1 MPSCK
6 SVRPRSPVL
15 EAVRHL
21 VEFIY
26 SFIALPAMWLGMHVL
41 AIVNPKMKRRVVQ
54 EAPSQKALAASA
66 KRAPRVHFHAA
77 SMGELEQC
85 VPVMDE
91 IRGSGRPIELT
102 VSCSSPSGFDHA
114 QRLQGLTAT
123 SYLPLDTRR
132 NVQYFLDAAR
142 PDVIVI
148 DRYDLWPHFINA
160 ASKRQIPIH
169 VINATMPSA
178 GRMLILRSWMRHM
191 YRQVRTITAVSS
203 SHAEQLEEFLRQEIE
218 HRPDTRRD
226 RVLSRKKDSVN
237 QFTYLQREG
246 VVTIIAGSTWPP
258 DEDLLI
264 SALSQLNDPTLRII
278 IVPHEP
284 TEASLKRIEKAIPV
298 TRLSAATSETT
309 GHIVVDSIG
318 KLLGLYSIADAALV
332 GGGHGVGVHS
342 VTEPAGYFIPIAC
355 GPRIERSDE
364 ATTLQHGMALTVV
377 NNTNDIVEWITDVV
391 KNANALSIIQDELR
405 TFILANTGAS
415 EDYAAM
421 ILEEITALQQRSS

>member
-1 MPSCK
+1 M
-6 SVRPRSPVL
+6 
-15 EAVRHL
+15 RHL

-26 SFIALPAMWLGMHVL
+26 SFIALPAMWLGMHLL
-41 AIVNPKMKRRVVQ
+41 AMVNSKMNRRVVQ
-54 EAPSQKALAASA
+54 EAPSQQALAAST
-66 KRAPRVHFHAA
+66 KRAHRIHFHAA

-91 IRGSGRPIELT
+91 IRGSGQDVELT

-114 QRLQGLTAT
+114 QRLSGLTGA

-132 NVQYFLDAAR
+132 NVRRFLDAAR
-142 PDVIVI
+142 PDLIVI
-148 DRYDLWPHFINA
+148 DRYDLWPHFISA
-160 ASKRQIPIH
+160 ASKRRIPIH

-178 GRMLILRSWMRHM
+178 GRSLVLRSWMRHV
-191 YRQVRTITAVSS
+191 YSQVRTITAVSA
-203 SHAEQLEEFLRQEIE
+203 SHAEQLEVFMRREIQYK
-218 HRPDTRRD
+218 PDTRRD
-226 RVLSRKKDSVN
+226 RVLSKKKDVN
-237 QFTYLQREG
+237 DQFSYLQREG
-246 VVTIIAGSTWPP
+246 IVTIVAGSTWPP
-258 DEDLLI
+258 DEVLLI
-264 SALSQLNDPTLRII
+264 SALSTLKDPDLRIV

-284 TEASLKRIEKAIPV
+284 TEATLSRIEKAIPV
-298 TRLSAATSETT
+298 TRLSAATSETA

-355 GPRIERSDE
+355 GPHIERSDE
-364 ATTLQHGMALTVV
+364 ASTLQHGMALTVV
-377 NNTNDIVEWITDVV
+377 TNVGDVVEWITDVV
-391 KNANALSIIQDELR
+391 KNANALNIIKDELR

-421 ILEEITALQQRSS
+421 ILEEINVLQQRSS